1 MIKNYFKIAWRNLWK
16 SKTYSLINIVGLAA
30 SLAACILLMLWVQDE
45 IGFDGFNK
53 NKNDI
58 YSVKAGFKQ
67 DGKDNYWGTP
77 APIATFAKAEF
88 PEVSDACRIADNW
101 SISMLRYNN
110 KKFEKLHMGLA
121 DASLFTVFDFPLIKG
136 NLAKPFTD
144 DLSIVVSETTAKK
157 VFGTT
162 DVLNKVLTGDDK
174 NLYHITGVMKDMP
187 PNSSIQYDIVFNFDF
202 LKRNYDGTGY
212 WKSLDGD
219 WGNYNYT
226 TYLLL
231 KHSDDAKA
239 TAQKITAIHRRNQD
253 IDFTKNLNYSLLPL
267 NKVHLYTADG
277 KEDGMMIVKVFFIVA
292 VIILL
297 IACINYVN
305 LITARSV
312 KRAKEI
318 SVRKI
323 IGADKA
329 GLFWQFLSESLLLFF
344 ISLLLATAIIYAVMP
359 LYNELSGKTIAFNP
373 FSKNVLLIYAI
384 TLAATLLLA
393 GIYPAVTLSSFRP
406 LEAMKGKLSGIG
418 SKGMFRKVLVV
429 IQFSFSIML
438 IVSTII
444 IGNQLKYIRE
454 KKLGY
459 DKENVFSFNMKNIN
473 AHYDATVAELVQQ
486 SGIAG
491 VTAAGS
497 DILNSWSSTGDT
509 EWEGKP
515 PGEIFIIN
523 QISVDRSFIKT
534 MGLQFAAGGGFTG
547 TPADSTNYILNE
559 TAVKA
564 MNIKDP
570 VGKSFVFHEKKGTI
584 VGVVKDFHFQSLHQ
598 KIEPVILFYNP
609 DWRNMM
615 YVKTTA
621 KDAPKAIAAVEKVW
635 KQYNP
640 DYALEYRFL
649 DEAFDVNYKSDIR
662 IGKLFNSFAVIAIL
676 ISCLGLFGLITYT
689 AETKVKEIGVRK
701 VLGASVPDIVGMLSK
716 DFLKLILISCVIAF
730 PLAWWFLQKMMQ
742 QYSYRAPIHW
752 WIFLLAGSITL
763 FIALF
768 TISFQAIKAALA
780 NPVKSFRTE

>member
-1 MIKNYFKIAWRNLWK
+1 LWK
-16 SKTYSLINIVGLAA
+16 SKTYSLINIVGLAT
-30 SLAACILLMLWVQDE
+30 SLAACILLMLWAQDE

-58 YSVKAGFKQ
+58 YSVKASFKQ
-67 DGKDNYWGTP
+67 DGKDNYWDTP
-77 APIATFAKAEF
+77 APIATFAEAEL
-88 PEVSDACRIADNW
+88 PEVSDACRIGNNW
-101 SISMLRYNN
+101 RIAMLKYDN
-110 KKFEKLHMGLA
+110 KKFEKLRLGLA
-121 DASLFTVFDFPLIKG
+121 DASLFTIFDFPLIKG
-136 NLAKPFTD
+136 NPAKPFTD
-144 DLSIVVSETTAKK
+144 DLSIVVSETTARKI
-157 VFGTT
+157 FGTT

-187 PNSSIQYDIVFNFDF
+187 ENSSIRYDIVFNFNF
-202 LKRNYDGTGY
+202 LKRDYDGTGM

-219 WGNYNYT
+219 WGNYIYT

-231 KHSDDAKA
+231 NHNADVEA
-239 TAQKITAIHRRNQD
+239 TAKKITAIHRRNQD
-253 IDFTKNLNYSLLPL
+253 IDFTKKLNYLLQPL

-277 KEDGMMIVKVFFIVA
+277 KEDAMMIVRVFFIVA
-292 VIILL
+292 VLILL

-305 LITARSV
+305 LVTARAV

-323 IGADKA
+323 IGAKKA

-344 ISLLLATAIIYAVMP
+344 ISLLIATAIIYAVMP
-359 LYNELSGKTIAFNP
+359 LYNDLSGKTIAFNP
-373 FSKNVLLIYAI
+373 FSKNVLLIYAV

-393 GIYPAVTLSSFRP
+393 GIYPAVTLSAFRP

-418 SKGMFRKVLVV
+418 SKGAFRKVLVV

-444 IGNQLKYIRE
+444 ISNQLKYIRE

-459 DKENVFSFNMKNIN
+459 DKENIFSFNMRNMN
-473 AHYDATVAELVQQ
+473 AHYDAAIAELTQQ
-486 SGIAG
+486 PGIIG

-509 EWEGKP
+509 DWEGKP
-515 PGEIFIIN
+515 AGEIFIIN

-534 MGLQFAAGGGFTG
+534 MGLQFAAGSGFTG

-559 TAVKA
+559 TAIKA
-564 MNIKDP
+564 MNMKDP
-570 VGKSFVFHEKKGTI
+570 IGKSFIYHEKKGTI
-584 VGVVKDFHFQSLHQ
+584 VGVVKDFHFQNLHQ
-598 KIEPVILFYNP
+598 KIAPVILFYNP

-621 KDAPKAIAAVEKVW
+621 RDAPKAIAAVEKIW

-649 DEAFDVNYKSDIR
+649 DQAFDINYKSDIR
-662 IGKLFNSFAVIAIL
+662 VGKLFNSFAVIAIL

-701 VLGASVPDIVGMLSK
+701 VLGASVPDIAAMLSR
-716 DFLKLILISCVIAF
+716 DFLKLVLISCVIAF

-752 WIFLLAGSITL
+752 WMFLLAGSITL

-768 TISFQAIKAALA
+768 TISFQAIRAAMA
-780 NPVKSFRTE
+780 TPVKALRTE